1 MPGVSKVSDGS
12 GISGVEDLVRS
23 DAALL
28 EDDLAAFL
36 ASLTTPP
43 ARQGQGSSA
52 TESLYDAVLG
62 RSLYAP
68 VADAVGSKVGQ
79 EALAPAAGAP
89 AGRAPLRP
97 SMVFWAYRNYRGF
110 PGEAGEEDSGADL
123 DAVRRAAVAVRVL
136 LKAAVALD
144 DIQDGSGIRY
154 GEPAL
159 HVTHG
164 IPLALNT
171 GSLLITAALE
181 HAAEPAVV
189 RSLLESVRRG
199 LTGQAVDVSTRTAL
213 TRAELVAA
221 PLGERIA
228 FWESMAALK
237 TGTLFWMPLDAAVA
251 ALGVVEDERRVL
263 DEAMRD
269 LGLASQ
275 LFNDLTDFVPG
286 YGGRQTHE
294 DFGQL
299 SNRVF
304 LELLDS
310 APAGPRASG
319 ELVGARLKEFVLG
332 HPDLRETLLRLAAEA
347 VELKRSAMEAVR
359 GVCRSER
366 SARYFDVTIERKG
379 HLIDRLHA
387 TLLKGEDA

>member
-1 MPGVSKVSDGS
+1 M
-12 GISGVEDLVRS
+12 VRS

-36 ASLTTPP
+36 ATLV
-43 ARQGQGSSA
+43 RGQSA
-52 TESLYDAVLG
+52 PESVYEAALA
-62 RSLYAP
+62 RSLYGP
-68 VADAVGSKVGQ
+68 VADAVGSKAGQ
-79 EALAPAAGAP
+79 QALAPTAAAP

-110 PGEAGEEDSGADL
+110 PGAAGEEVATAEL
-123 DAVRRAAVAVRVL
+123 AAVRRAAVAVRVL

-159 HVTHG
+159 HVAHG

-181 HAAEPAVV
+181 HAADPAVV
-189 RSLLESVRRG
+189 RSLLRSVARG
-199 LTGQAVDVSTRTAL
+199 FTGQAVDVSTRTEL
-213 TRAELVAA
+213 TRAELLAA
-221 PLGERIA
+221 PPAERVA

-286 YGGRQTHE
+286 FGGRATHE

-304 LELLDS
+304 LELLGS
-310 APAGPRASG
+310 APAGPGAPG
-319 ELVGARLKEFVLG
+319 ELVGAGLKEFVLG
-332 HPDLRETLLRLAAEA
+332 HPDLRGTLLRLAREA
-347 VELKRSAMEAVR
+347 AGLKRSAMEAVR

-387 TLLKGEDA
+387 TLLEGEGA

>member
-1 MPGVSKVSDGS
+1 M
-12 GISGVEDLVRS
+12 RS

-28 EDDLAAFL
+28 EEDLAAFL
-36 ASLTTPP
+36 ASLLTPAAP
-43 ARQGQGSSA
+43 RSVYAA
-52 TESLYDAVLG
+52 ALG

-110 PGEAGEEDSGADL
+110 PDAAGDEASAADL
-123 DAVRRAAVAVRVL
+123 TADLAADLAAIRRAAVAVRVL

-144 DIQDGSGIRY
+144 DIQDGSGVRY

-164 IPLALNT
+164 VPLALNT

-189 RSLLESVRRG
+189 RSLLRSVGRG
-199 LTGQAVDVSTRTAL
+199 FTGQAVDVSTRTEL
-213 TRAELVAA
+213 TRAELLAA
-221 PLGERIA
+221 PLAERVA
-228 FWESMAALK
+228 FWESVAALK
-237 TGTLFWMPLDAAVA
+237 TGTLFRMPLDAALA
-251 ALGVVEDERRVL
+251 ALGVVEGERRVL
-263 DEAMRD
+263 DGAMRD

-275 LFNDLTDFVPG
+275 LFNDLTDFVPEF
-286 YGGRQTHE
+286 GGRGTHE
-294 DFGQL
+294 DYGQL

-304 LELLDS
+304 LELLDT
-310 APAGPRASG
+310 APGGGLGPG

-332 HPDLRETLLRLAAEA
+332 HPDLRPTLLRLAARA
-347 VELKRSAMEAVR
+347 VELKSSAMEAVR
-359 GVCRSER
+359 GVCRCER

-379 HLIDRLHA
+379 HLIDRLHT
-387 TLLKGEDA
+387 TLLKGEGA

>member
-1 MPGVSKVSDGS
+1 M
-12 GISGVEDLVRS
+12 VRS

-36 ASLTTPP
+36 ASLLTPAAP
-43 ARQGQGSSA
+43 RSVYAA
-52 TESLYDAVLG
+52 ALG

-79 EALAPAAGAP
+79 AALAPAAGAP
-89 AGRAPLRP
+89 ADRAPLRP

-110 PGEAGEEDSGADL
+110 PDAAGDEASAADL
-123 DAVRRAAVAVRVL
+123 AAVRRAAVAVRVL

-144 DIQDGSGIRY
+144 DIQDGSGVRY
-154 GEPAL
+154 GEAAL

-164 IPLALNT
+164 VPLALNT

-189 RSLLESVRRG
+189 RSLLRSVGRG
-199 LTGQAVDVSTRTAL
+199 FTGQAVDVSTRTEL
-213 TRAELVAA
+213 TRAELLAA
-221 PLGERIA
+221 PLAERVA
-228 FWESMAALK
+228 FWESVAALK
-237 TGTLFWMPLDAAVA
+237 TGTLFRMPLDAAVA

-263 DEAMRD
+263 DGAMRD

-275 LFNDLTDFVPG
+275 LFNDLTDFVPE
-286 YGGRQTHE
+286 YGGRGTHE
-294 DFGQL
+294 DYGQL

-304 LELLDS
+304 LELLDT
-310 APAGPRASG
+310 APAGGPG
-319 ELVGARLKEFVLG
+319 PEQLVGARLKEFVLG
-332 HPDLRETLLRLAAEA
+332 HPDLRPTLLRLASQA

-387 TLLKGEDA
+387 TLVKGEGA

>member
-1 MPGVSKVSDGS
+1 MSD
-12 GISGVEDLVRS
+12 ISGVEAVVRS

-28 EDDLAAFL
+28 EEDLAAFL
-36 ASLTTPP
+36 ASLVTPP
-43 ARQGQGSSA
+43 AP
-52 TESLYDAVLG
+52 ESVYEAALA
-62 RSLYAP
+62 RSLYGP

-89 AGRAPLRP
+89 ACRAPLRP

-110 PGEAGEEDSGADL
+110 PDEAGEAAEDLA
-123 DAVRRAAVAVRVL
+123 AVRRAAVAVRVL

-144 DIQDGSGIRY
+144 DIQDGSGVRY
-154 GEPAL
+154 GEAAL

-164 IPLALNT
+164 VPLALNT
-171 GSLLITAALE
+171 GSLLIAAALE
-181 HAAEPAVV
+181 HAADPAVV
-189 RSLLESVRRG
+189 RSLLQSVGRG
-199 LTGQAVDVSTRTAL
+199 FTGQAVDVSTRTAL
-213 TRAELVAA
+213 TRAQLLAA
-221 PLGERIA
+221 PLGERVA

-237 TGTLFWMPLDAAVA
+237 TGTLFRMPLDAALA

-286 YGGRQTHE
+286 FGGRGTHE
-294 DFGQL
+294 DYGQL

-310 APAGPRASG
+310 APAGRRASG
-319 ELVGARLKEFVLG
+319 ELVGAGLKEFVLG
-332 HPDLRETLLRLAAEA
+332 HPELRATLLRLAAQA

-359 GVCRSER
+359 GVCRGER
-366 SARYFDVTIERKG
+366 SARYFEVTIERKG
-379 HLIDRLHA
+379 HLVDRLHT
-387 TLLKGEDA
+387 TLQKGEDA

>member
-1 MPGVSKVSDGS
+1 MAGTRDASDAADAS
-12 GISGVEDLVRS
+12 GISAVEAVVRS

-36 ASLTTPP
+36 ASLTG
-43 ARQGQGSSA
+43 AAASA
-52 TESLYDAVLG
+52 PESVYEAALG

-79 EALAPAAGAP
+79 QALAPTAGAP

-110 PGEAGEEDSGADL
+110 PGRGGEEASAEDL
-123 DAVRRAAVAVRVL
+123 AAVRRAAVAVRVL

-189 RSLLESVRRG
+189 RSLLRSVGRG

-221 PLGERIA
+221 PLAERVA

-237 TGTLFWMPLDAAVA
+237 TGTLFCMPLDAAVA

-263 DEAMRD
+263 DGAMRD

-275 LFNDLTDFVPG
+275 LFNDLTDFVPEFA
-286 YGGRQTHE
+286 GRGAHE
-294 DFGQL
+294 DFGRL

-310 APAGPRASG
+310 APADQRAPG

-332 HPDLRETLLRLAAEA
+332 HPDLRETLLVLAAEA
-347 VELKRSAMEAVR
+347 VELKRAAMAAVR
-359 GVCRSER
+359 GVCRSEE

-387 TLLKGEDA
+387 TLLKGEGA

>member
-1 MPGVSKVSDGS
+1 M
-12 GISGVEDLVRS
+12 RS

-28 EDDLAAFL
+28 EEDLAAFL
-36 ASLTTPP
+36 ASLVTPP
-43 ARQGQGSSA
+43 ESA
-52 TESLYDAVLG
+52 DDPSLYDSVLG
-62 RSLYAP
+62 RALYAP

-79 EALAPAAGAP
+79 EALAPTAGTP

-110 PGEAGEEDSGADL
+110 PGPDGEEASAADL
-123 DAVRRAAVAVRVL
+123 AAVRRAAVAVRVL

-144 DIQDGSGIRY
+144 DIQDGSGLRY

-164 IPLALNT
+164 VPLALNT
-171 GSLLITAALE
+171 GSVLITAALE

-189 RSLLESVRRG
+189 RSLLRSVGRG
-199 LTGQAVDVSTRTAL
+199 FTGQAVDVSTRTAL
-213 TRAELVAA
+213 TRAELLAA
-221 PLGERIA
+221 PLGERVA
-228 FWESMAALK
+228 FWESVAALK

-263 DEAMRD
+263 DGAMRR

-286 YGGRQTHE
+286 FGGRGTHE

-299 SNRVF
+299 SNRVL

-310 APAGPRASG
+310 APADLRASG
-319 ELVGARLKEFVLG
+319 ELAGPRLKEFVLG
-332 HPDLRETLLRLAAEA
+332 HPELRATLLSLAAEA
-347 VELKRSAMEAVR
+347 VELKRAAMEAVR

-366 SARYFDVTIERKG
+366 SARYFEVTIERKG

-387 TLLKGEDA
+387 TLLKGEGA